1 MLVCLLSMGISEA
14 LVIILVVSPRTKLA
28 TYSRLSCAIL
38 NSLMVVVGMTRSM
51 QTVDLDMANGRRI
64 SDSGIYVHYI
74 WQL

>member
-28 TYSRLSCAIL
+28 TYSRLPCAIL

-51 QTVDLDMANGRRI
+51 QTVDLDMANSRRI
-64 SDSGIYVHYI
+64 LDSGIYVHYI